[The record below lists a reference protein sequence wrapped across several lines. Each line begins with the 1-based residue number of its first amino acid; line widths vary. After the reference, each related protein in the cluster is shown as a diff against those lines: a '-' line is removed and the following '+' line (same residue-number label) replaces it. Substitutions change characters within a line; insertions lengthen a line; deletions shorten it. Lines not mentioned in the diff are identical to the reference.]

1 MQKNKLLKDL
11 YKNMLLD
18 NFPDIAKLSTKDKIL
33 LVENLWDSIRS
44 EIISDPIPISHKQEL
59 DKRQKNIDKD
69 NLLSLE
75 DLKNRI
81 KK

>member
-1 MQKNKLLKDL
+1 MS
-11 YKNMLLD
+11 LD
-18 NFPDIAKLSTKDKIL
+18 NFPDIVKLSIKDKIL

-44 EIISDPIPISHKQEL
+44 EIISDPIPKSHKQEL
-59 DKRQKNIDKD
+59 DKRQKTLNKN

-75 DLKNRI
+75 DLKNRF

>member
-1 MQKNKLLKDL
+1 MS
-11 YKNMLLD
+11 LD
-18 NFPDIAKLSTKDKIL
+18 KFPDLVELPTKEKIL

-44 EIISDPIPISHKQEL
+44 EIMTNPIPKSHKEEL
-59 DKRQKNIDKD
+59 DKRQNTLNKD

>member
-1 MQKNKLLKDL
+1 MS
-11 YKNMLLD
+11 LD
-18 NFPDIAKLSTKDKIL
+18 NFPDISKLSTEDKIL

-44 EIISDPIPISHKQEL
+44 EIIYNPIPKSHEKEL
-59 DKRQKNIDKD
+59 DKRLNTLNKD

-75 DLKNRI
+75 YLKNRI

>member
-1 MQKNKLLKDL
+1 MS
-11 YKNMLLD
+11 LD
-18 NFPDIAKLSTKDKIL
+18 NFPNIINLSTKDKIL

-44 EIISDPIPISHKQEL
+44 EIISNPIPKSHKQEL
-59 DKRQKNIDKD
+59 DKRQKTLNKN

-75 DLKNRI
+75 DLKNRF

>member
-1 MQKNKLLKDL
+1 MALN
-11 YKNMLLD
+11 
-18 NFPDIAKLSTKDKIL
+18 NFPDIIKLPTKDKIL

-44 EIISDPIPISHKQEL
+44 EIISNPIPKSHEQEL
-59 DKRQKNIDKD
+59 DKRQKTLNKN

-75 DLKNRI
+75 DLKNRF

>member
-1 MQKNKLLKDL
+1 MTLN
-11 YKNMLLD
+11 
-18 NFPDIAKLSTKDKIL
+18 NFPDIIKLPTKDKIL
-33 LVENLWDSIRS
+33 LVEKLWDSIRS
-44 EIISDPIPISHKQEL
+44 EIISDPIPETHKQEL
-59 DKRQKNIDKD
+59 DQRQKTLKEN